1 MYWKYGQ
8 RILGS
13 TFFIK
18 THPQLHAIYLTN
30 FGCGPD
36 SFIAHFFREKLQ
48 DHPHLTLEID
58 EHSADTGALTRI
70 EAFID
75 SLKNVAKQHQGAQS
89 PTVFS
94 RSKLDKRT
102 LYIPLMSDHAFALSA
117 AFTACGVDT
126 QVIPESDEET
136 LQLGR
141 KYTSGRECYPCI
153 LTTGDIIKIVQS
165 PGFDPSRSAFFMP
178 SGRGPCRFGLYNR
191 FHKLVL
197 EELGYGDVPVFAPV
211 QDETLYENFDGYSKD
226 FSRLA
231 WIGVVAV
238 DLLSKKLRETRPYEL
253 RPGTSDEVYQE
264 FLHKVCSCIKGR
276 EDILSV
282 LKEARIAFDDI
293 SIDRN
298 MMKPL
303 IGLVGE
309 IYIRANRFGNED
321 LVRKIEKLGAE
332 VWLAPISEWILY
344 TNYTA
349 KKACFEKKNYSQFFK
364 LLLKDVFQRRLE
376 HKLEEVFKGSL
387 RNYGEPSTEL
397 ILKHAQPYL
406 DVSFEGEAILSI
418 GKALDFT
425 LRGASGIITA
435 MPFTCMPGTIVNSI
449 LKQCREDFQAF
460 PVLNIAYDG
469 QQDTN
474 TGVRLETFIHQVRE
488 YQR

>member
-1 MYWKYGQ
+1 LLAYEQPKSSITRLKKGDYNLSKKQNEILWKKKLCF
-8 RILGS
+8 RVE
-13 TFFIK
+13 TEK
-18 THPQLHAIYLTN
+18 DLHGL
-30 FGCGPD
+30 
-36 SFIAHFFREKLQ
+36 
-48 DHPHLTLEID
+48 
-58 EHSADTGALTRI
+58 
-70 EAFID
+70 ID
-75 SLKNVAKQHQGAQS
+75 SLKNVAKRHQEAQA
-89 PTVFS
+89 PTVLS

-153 LTTGDIIKIVQS
+153 LTTGDIIKMVKS

-253 RPGTSDEVYQE
+253 CRGTSDEVYQE

-282 LKEARIAFDDI
+282 LKEARMAFDDI
-293 SIDRN
+293 RIDRN
-298 MMKPL
+298 GIVETYVTGPK
-303 IGLVGE
+303 E
-309 IYIRANRFGNED
+309 K
-321 LVRKIEKLGAE
+321 KIPVIFEFTDDYVNITVQGVTRTVKKGVIE
-332 VWLAPISEWILY
+332 PIS
-344 TNYTA
+344 
-349 KKACFEKKNYSQFFK
+349 CPEK
-364 LLLKDVFQRRLE
+364 
-376 HKLEEVFKGSL
+376 
-387 RNYGEPSTEL
+387 
-397 ILKHAQPYL
+397 
-406 DVSFEGEAILSI
+406 
-418 GKALDFT
+418 
-425 LRGASGIITA
+425 
-435 MPFTCMPGTIVNSI
+435 
-449 LKQCREDFQAF
+449 
-460 PVLNIAYDG
+460 DG
-469 QQDTN
+469 QGYCKN
-474 TGVRLETFIHQVRE
+474 PH
-488 YQR
+488 